1 MKGCIYHFV
10 MLMRLIV
17 FGQNECVVVSVKGN
31 VLIAEENKLVEKGM
45 KLTMNE
51 KLKFSSAE
59 DALAV
64 IHPKKGRFIIKA
76 KSSTELTKSEFVEAL
91 KDIYNPKK
99 EHAKTAFIKIP
110 DDELARR
117 AALEERERQATAR
130 RSGNCAN
137 GS

>member
-64 IHPKKGRFIIKA
+64 IHPKKGRFIIKS
-76 KSSTELTKSEFVEAL
+76 KS
-91 KDIYNPKK
+91 
-99 EHAKTAFIKIP
+99 
-110 DDELARR
+110 
-117 AALEERERQATAR
+117 
-130 RSGNCAN
+130 
-137 GS
+137 